1 MRRECHDSR
10 GCEGYDDIIDLPHHV
25 SAVHPHMP
33 RIDRAAQF
41 APFSAL
47 SGFGA
52 AIRETGRMTEAM
64 AELSED
70 AKDLLDEELWM
81 LQERMAAHPYAAVTY
96 FRPDARKEGGAYITV
111 SGRVKKIDAC
121 SRILV
126 MEDGTKI
133 PFDAVTG
140 IEASEEG

>member
-1 MRRECHDSR
+1 MS
-10 GCEGYDDIIDLPHHV
+10 
-25 SAVHPHMP
+25 

-52 AIRETGRMTEAM
+52 AIRETGRVTEAK

-81 LQERMAAHPYAAVTY
+81 LQEQTAGHLHAAVTY
-96 FRPDARKEGGAYITV
+96 FRPDARKEGGAYATV

-121 SRILV
+121 GRILV